1 VSKKTKIAAM
11 IAGGVLLVASL
22 GACAETPEES
32 TTEEAPAEETTEAPA
47 EEPTTEE
54 APAEETTEEAPPEP
68 ELTAAQ
74 ENAIESAE
82 SYLEFGGFSRQG
94 LIDQLSSEYGEGF
107 KKKDAEFAV
116 DYLDVNWKKEA
127 VESAE
132 SYLES
137 GSFSLDGLIEQLESE
152 YGDQFTH
159 AQAVYGAKR
168 AYNN

>member
-1 VSKKTKIAAM
+1 M
-11 IAGGVLLVASL
+11 
-22 GACAETPEES
+22 
-32 TTEEAPAEETTEAPA
+32 
-47 EEPTTEE
+47 
-54 APAEETTEEAPPEP
+54 
-68 ELTAAQ
+68 
-74 ENAIESAE
+74 
-82 SYLEFGGFSRQG
+82 
-94 LIDQLSSEYGEGF
+94 
-107 KKKDAEFAV
+107 
-116 DYLDVNWKKEA
+116 NWKKEA